1 MTTPLAAV
9 QAVDSR
15 MALPAHRAPWRSPS
29 ALQRAW
35 LTEMGIDKQLLAPVS
50 QEHHAPA
57 AVAQPVV
64 RVQAAASVIPAEPV
78 SRAQAS
84 RAGGPVEALRLL
96 AGKKGSPLPRSSKVL
111 PQSDRQSLSSG
122 VTGQRP
128 VHVSSPA
135 TAPVSDRPQDNLPTD
150 LLALNQAV
158 SVCVRCE
165 LHKSRGKA
173 VPGAGAMA
181 PDWLIVGEAPTLADD
196 AAGQPFQGKAGEL
209 LDAMLASVGL
219 SRSHALYLT
228 HLVKCRPL
236 GNRAPDAEEIEACR
250 SIIQAQIRALKP
262 KGIVALGHVAA
273 WALSQQRVDLD
284 ILRQQQLTYT
294 TDDGLSLPLVVTYH
308 PAALLLKPQYKALAW
323 RDLQHLIT

>member
-1 MTTPLAAV
+1 MTTSAAGGQV
-9 QAVDSR
+9 LDSCV
-15 MALPAHRAPWRSPS
+15 ALPMRRTVWHNPS
-29 ALQRAW
+29 ALQRTW
-35 LTEMGIDKQLLAPVS
+35 LIEMGVDKKLLTPVLEEPHASPAKRASGGDKAQVITVTPVS
-50 QEHHAPA
+50 P
-57 AVAQPVV
+57 AVAS
-64 RVQAAASVIPAEPV
+64 RVD
-78 SRAQAS
+78 
-84 RAGGPVEALRLL
+84 GPVEALRLL
-96 AGKKGSPLPRSSKVL
+96 AGKKNTPLSKSFQVESRPTDHLPQPPVMTETLASVSSASVIPVPDSSKE
-111 PQSDRQSLSSG
+111 
-122 VTGQRP
+122 
-128 VHVSSPA
+128 
-135 TAPVSDRPQDNLPTD
+135 NLPTD

-173 VPGAGAMA
+173 VPGAGVMA

-236 GNRAPDAEEIEACR
+236 GNRAPDTDEIEACR
-250 SIIQAQIRALKP
+250 SIIRAQIKALQP

-284 ILRQQQLTYT
+284 SLRHQQLTYT
-294 TDDGLSLPLVVTYH
+294 TDEGLSLPLVVTYH

-323 RDLQHLIT
+323 RDLQHLRT